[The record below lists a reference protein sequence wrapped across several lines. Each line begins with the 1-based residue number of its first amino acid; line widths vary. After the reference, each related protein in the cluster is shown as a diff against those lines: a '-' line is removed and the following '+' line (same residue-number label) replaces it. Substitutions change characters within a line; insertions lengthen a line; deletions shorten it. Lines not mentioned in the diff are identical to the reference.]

1 MRCTEWLPASC
12 RLLTPVEDFVESDI
26 AEIFDESLER
36 SVYVA

>member
-1 MRCTEWLPASC
+1 MRCAEWLPPP
-12 RLLTPVEDFVESDI
+12 RLLLTPVEDFVESDI